1 MIAEPPAESTDL
13 REDVDSLLIR
23 LARLDAHRVTLRSVA
38 DSLQGDGT
46 SPTLAA
52 VLDTLERDLMLATFE
67 VNRVHARAT
76 RS

>member
-1 MIAEPPAESTDL
+1 MLTEPTAHATDL
-13 REDVDSLLIR
+13 REDVDALLLR
-23 LARLDAHRVTLRSVA
+23 LARLDAHRVTLRGVA
-38 DSLQGDGT
+38 DSLQGSDA
-46 SPTLAA
+46 SPTLAD

>member
-1 MIAEPPAESTDL
+1 MITEPPARSADL

-46 SPTLAA
+46 SPLAA

-67 VNRVHARAT
+67 VNRVHARVT